1 MSEVSFGQMLLFH
14 FGSSVTLAREM
25 SAGRLGNVDVKS
37 IGDMLLESAYN
48 SDSVIEQQLWELL
61 EELINEKMDL
71 PSAEVYYF
79 NPATVEYGDSEDE
92 KEPA

>member
-48 SDSVIEQQLWELL
+48 SDSVIEQKLWETLR
-61 EELINEKMDL
+61 ELVNEKMDL
-71 PSAEVYYF
+71 PSAQVYYF
-79 NPATVEYGDSEDE
+79 NPATVEYGDSEEE
-92 KEPA
+92 KDPA

>member
-48 SDSVIEQQLWELL
+48 SDSVIEQKLWETLKEL
-61 EELINEKMDL
+61 VNEEMDL
-71 PSAEVYYF
+71 PSAQVYDF
-79 NPATVEYGDSEDE
+79 NPATVEYGDSEEE
-92 KEPA
+92 KDPA

>member
-48 SDSVIEQQLWELL
+48 SDSVIEQKLWETLK
-61 EELINEKMDL
+61 ELIDEEMDL
-71 PSAEVYYF
+71 PSAQVYYF

>member
-25 SAGRLGNVDVKS
+25 AAGRLGNIDIKS

-48 SDSVIEQQLWELL
+48 SDSVIEQKLWETLK
-61 EELINEKMDL
+61 ELVNEKMDL
-71 PSAEVYYF
+71 PIAEVYYF
-79 NPATVEYGDSEDE
+79 NPSTVEYGDSEDE

>member
-25 SAGRLGNVDVKS
+25 GAGRLGNVDIDS
-37 IGDMLLESAYN
+37 ISSMLLESAHN

>member
-14 FGSSVTLAREM
+14 FGSSITLAREM
-25 SAGRLGNVDVKS
+25 AAGRLGNTDIKS

-48 SDSVIEQQLWELL
+48 SDSVIEQKLWETLK
-61 EELINEKMDL
+61 ELINEKMDL
-71 PSAEVYYF
+71 PVAEVYYF
-79 NPATVEYGDSEDE
+79 NPSTVECGNSEDE